1 MLQAGGGNRELQRL
15 LLVLI
20 AVQAVEQTAAEAVSA
35 ADAVHDVADLV
46 ASGFVEM
53 PAVVQAGGPAV
64 PVCALRL
71 AQGNGDHL
79 HIRIGGEHLVAQGFV
94 FRAVQLAGFD
104 HHVRGDFQRLL
115 DVLLVGDGNVHIV
128 CDLAHHLCCPHA
140 VLPQVFPVVQVTG
153 DGDSPLFGLFY
164 RLEAEILGAL
174 GYGGRDPGDVEP
186 VDPLKCPVPVDVA
199 GAGQRDGGIRTVI
212 DDLAGALVGAGLQE
226 INAET
231 ALVAADDTAYIH
243 AEFAQITD
251 AFIRNDV
258 FRQDGQIGHILS
270 VVCQG
275 YGDIRLTPAEGCL
288 QHLALEKT
296 FQPR

>member
-1 MLQAGGGNRELQRL
+1 MK
-15 LLVLI
+15 
-20 AVQAVEQTAAEAVSA
+20 
-35 ADAVHDVADLV
+35 
-46 ASGFVEM
+46 
-53 PAVVQAGGPAV
+53 P
-64 PVCALRL
+64 
-71 AQGNGDHL
+71 
-79 HIRIGGEHLVAQGFV
+79 
-94 FRAVQLAGFD
+94 
-104 HHVRGDFQRLL
+104 L
-115 DVLLVGDGNVHIV
+115 DPFKG
-128 CDLAHHLCCPHA
+128 
-140 VLPQVFPVVQVTG
+140 
-153 DGDSPLFGLFY
+153 
-164 RLEAEILGAL
+164 
-174 GYGGRDPGDVEP
+174 
-186 VDPLKCPVPVDVA
+186 PVPVNVA

-226 INAET
+226 INAEA

-258 FRQDGQIGHILS
+258 FRQDGQIGHILA